1 MSVGDQAS
9 SKDAGRNVLGLW
21 MVLVTILLLL
31 GVAGAGSFALLQQV
45 TRMPT
50 AADIAQRV
58 CTAYTT
64 QNYQLLINQ
73 IDPTPVAEP
82 TTTPG
87 EISSNGSFDTT
98 AQNQLISTLK
108 GLDKSAGIVT
118 SCHQRQIV
126 FTGSAA
132 NPGSVQ
138 FVFLMQRAGTSNGT
152 SSGTYSSLMNFVQH
166 SDTWMVARDSN
177 FIGTLQ

>member
-9 SKDAGRNVLGLW
+9 SKDASRSVLGLW
-21 MVLVTILLLL
+21 MVLVIVLLLL

-45 TRMPT
+45 MRMPT

-73 IDPTPVAEP
+73 IDPAPVAEA

-87 EISSNGSFDTT
+87 GISSTSAFDST
-98 AQNQLISTLK
+98 AKNQLIATLK
-108 GLDKSAGIVT
+108 GLDKSAGIVV
-118 SCHQRQIV
+118 SCQQRQIV
-126 FTGSAA
+126 IKGSAA
-132 NPGSVQ
+132 NPASAQ
-138 FVFLMQRAGTSNGT
+138 FVFLMHRADTPSVI
-152 SSGTYSSLMNFVQH
+152 YSSPMHFVQRGG
-166 SDTWMVARDSN
+166 TWMVARDSN
-177 FIGTLQ
+177 FTGTPQ